1 MHTQFITQNTQ
12 MQTIA
17 RDADGKFAPTLA
29 SKQAWEKACKAEQAK
44 QRRLDELEALYG
56 PDDMWLFA

>member
-1 MHTQFITQNTQ
+1 MSYHLNTQNAQT
-12 MQTIA
+12 QTIA
-17 RDADGKFAPTLA
+17 RDADGRFAQTLA

-44 QRRLDELEALYG
+44 QKRLNELEALYG